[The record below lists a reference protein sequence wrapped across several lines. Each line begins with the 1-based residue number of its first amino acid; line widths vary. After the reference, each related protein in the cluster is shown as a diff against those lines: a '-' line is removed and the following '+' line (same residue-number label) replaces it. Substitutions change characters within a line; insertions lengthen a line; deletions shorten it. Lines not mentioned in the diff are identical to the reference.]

1 MLGTPPPASLTIKDS
16 RWRAVVARDPAADGQ
31 FVYCVKTTG
40 IYCRPSCPAR
50 RAKPEN
56 IGFHASWQA
65 AEQAG
70 FRACRRCNPNRLS
83 LAREQTA
90 LVTKICRII
99 EQAETPPSLAALAR
113 EAGMSRF
120 HFHRLFKS
128 TTGLTPKA
136 YGHARRAERVRAE
149 LGRAESTVTAAIYN
163 AGFNSSGRFYE
174 SSKAILGMTPKDYRA
189 GAAKKDI
196 RFAVSH
202 CSFGPI
208 LVADTEQ
215 GICAIFLGDDPE
227 ALVGELRDRFPKAN
241 LIAGDENFAQILAE
255 VIAFVET
262 PMKGLD
268 LPLDIAGTAFQQRVW
283 QALREIPAGATA
295 SYTEIAQK
303 IGAPKAVRAVA
314 QACAANNI
322 AIAIP
327 CHRVVH
333 HDGSLSGYRGGVAR
347 KRALLERESVKPDR
361 GWILCQVQLKQNV

>member
-1 MLGTPPPASLTIKDS
+1 MLGSPPPASLPTMNS
-16 RWRAVVARDPAADGQ
+16 RWRAVIARDPAADGR

-56 IGFHASWQA
+56 ICFHADWQA

-70 FRACRRCNPNRLS
+70 FRPCKRCQPNRLG
-83 LAREQTA
+83 LAQARAA

-99 EQAETPPSLAALAR
+99 EQAETPPSLDALAH

-128 TTGLTPKA
+128 ATGLTPKA

-149 LGRAESTVTAAIYN
+149 LGRSESTVTAAIYN

-196 RFAVSH
+196 RYALSN

-208 LVADTEQ
+208 LVACSEI
-215 GICAIFLGDDPE
+215 GICAIFLGDDPA
-227 ALVGELRDRFPKAN
+227 ALIDELRDQFPKAN
-241 LIAGDENFAQILAE
+241 LIAGDENFAQTLAK
-255 VIAFVET
+255 VITFVEA

-283 QALREIPAGATA
+283 NALREIPAGATA

-322 AIAIP
+322 AVAIP
-327 CHRVVH
+327 CHRVVR
-333 HDGSLSGYRGGVAR
+333 HDGGLSGYRGGVAR
-347 KRALLERESVKPDR
+347 KRALLDLEGVKPDR
-361 GWILCQVQLKQNV
+361 FRKHPLGKNDREP